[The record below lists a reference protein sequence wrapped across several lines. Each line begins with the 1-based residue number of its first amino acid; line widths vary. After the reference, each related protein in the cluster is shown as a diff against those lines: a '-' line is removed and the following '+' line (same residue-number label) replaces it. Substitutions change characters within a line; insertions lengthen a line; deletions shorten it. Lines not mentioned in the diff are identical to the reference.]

1 MWLYFRKNQMGKIQ
15 CLVGKQVVDKKT
27 PPFPYFSLSAIF
39 WHNFR
44 ISDSSCAIFW
54 LLPFSLLSLASG
66 LCSLP
71 CIGSAI
77 CASQGYQNT
86 RKMNHLLCWGIFLP
100 KKKHQNNLAQDR
112 CAGCL
117 TAVRIG
123 FGAGAGCDSLRA
135 ALSALWLGGA
145 SECLSGD
152 LLT

>member
-1 MWLYFRKNQMGKIQ
+1 MDLLHYFLVIVCDYTSGKIRWEKYSVQ
-15 CLVGKQVVDKKT
+15 WANKWWTRKLL
-27 PPFPYFSLSAIF
+27 PSLSAIF

-71 CIGSAI
+71 CVGSAI

-117 TAVRIG
+117 TAVRGG

-135 ALSALWLGGA
+135 ALSAL
-145 SECLSGD
+145 
-152 LLT
+152 